1 MISALLLALLGAAA
15 QAEPAAGAATDA
27 AAPAAVPHVVLILTD
42 DQRADTIG
50 AWGNP
55 HIRTPHLDALAARRT
70 SFHRAYCMGSRGGA
84 VCVPSRA
91 MIHTGRPYF
100 GMNLQSFDGAETLG
114 AALGAAGY
122 TTFHTGKWHNG
133 RGSFARSFQRGDRVM
148 FSGMSN
154 HRAVPSTDF
163 AGGEFSETVNLDGHS
178 SELFAEAA
186 VSFLEEHESG
196 PLFLS
201 VAFSAPHDPRD
212 PPRPWARP
220 YYAELPPLPRNFMAQ
235 HPFDNGFL
243 VLRDEVLAPWPRP
256 RDVVRDQLA
265 EYYGL
270 IEHLDAQIGRVLDA
284 VAALEDGRDVLVVY
298 LADHGLALGSHG
310 LLGKQSVYEHSLRA
324 PLIIAGPGFPA
335 GSATHALTY
344 LTDVHATMLAAAG
357 VDSARDPR
365 FCRDLAPAA
374 RGEEDAPRAELALSM
389 GMTQRAL
396 VEGRWKLIR
405 YPRIDHLQLF
415 DLASDPHELVDQSGR
430 PEMADR
436 VKDMSARM
444 AALMSQ
450 AGDDAPLSVD
460 EPQPFA
466 RDLSDVKRKPDRWQP
481 RWIREKYFGS
491 R

>member
-1 MISALLLALLGAAA
+1 M
-15 QAEPAAGAATDA
+15 
-27 AAPAAVPHVVLILTD
+27 
-42 DQRADTIG
+42 
-50 AWGNP
+50 
-55 HIRTPHLDALAARRT
+55 
-70 SFHRAYCMGSRGGA
+70 
-84 VCVPSRA
+84 
-91 MIHTGRPYF
+91 
-100 GMNLQSFDGAETLG
+100 
-114 AALGAAGY
+114 
-122 TTFHTGKWHNG
+122 
-133 RGSFARSFQRGDRVM
+133 
-148 FSGMSN
+148 
-154 HRAVPSTDF
+154 
-163 AGGEFSETVNLDGHS
+163 
-178 SELFAEAA
+178 
-186 VSFLEEHESG
+186 
-196 PLFLS
+196 
-201 VAFSAPHDPRD
+201 
-212 PPRPWARP
+212 
-220 YYAELPPLPRNFMAQ
+220 
-235 HPFDNGFL
+235 
-243 VLRDEVLAPWPRP
+243 
-256 RDVVRDQLA
+256 RDQLA

-324 PLIIAGPGFPA
+324 PLIVAGPGFPA

-389 GMTQRAL
+389 GVTQRAL

-405 YPRIDHLQLF
+405 YPRIDHTQLF
-415 DLASDPHELVDQSGR
+415 DLASDPHELVDQSSR

-466 RDLSDVKRKPDRWQP
+466 RDLSNVKRKPDRWQP